1 MAYARISDSAQYK
14 DMSALAKTS
23 DTDTEMIAKLSA
35 SHLIRQAEPNSLS
48 LSNLT
53 PAHLNLSRH
62 LQEYLISWAYEEEF
76 DNYDLDYADSLRN
89 LDKSAV
95 ISQIEQGYEHSQ
107 NWIDSS
113 KIGALFLSLNL
124 TPCLDG
130 DVVVLLMLETTD
142 RVIWRAHDDD
152 VVREIFLPPG
162 YVKNT
167 LNDVINFFS
176 PPKNHD

>member
-1 MAYARISDSAQYK
+1 MRKKAGSMSYYNAGKKDSFSVYC
-14 DMSALAKTS
+14 STLAPSFRSGWMTVNLYL
-23 DTDTEMIAKLSA
+23 D
-35 SHLIRQAEPNSLS
+35 SHLIGVKEEITQID
-48 LSNLT
+48 T
-53 PAHLNLSRH
+53 FLNM
-62 LQEYLISWAYEEEF
+62 INVKF

-89 LDKSAV
+89 LDKSTV
-95 ISQIEQGYEHSQ
+95 LSQIEQGYEHSK

>member
-1 MAYARISDSAQYK
+1 MSYYNAGNMELFSVCCSTCAPNFKSGWMAV
-14 DMSALAKTS
+14 
-23 DTDTEMIAKLSA
+23 
-35 SHLIRQAEPNSLS
+35 
-48 LSNLT
+48 
-53 PAHLNLSRH
+53 NLS
-62 LQEYLISWAYEEEF
+62 F
-76 DNYDLDYADSLRN
+76 
-89 LDKSAV
+89 V

-130 DVVVLLMLETTD
+130 DVVILLMLETTD

>member
-1 MAYARISDSAQYK
+1 MTYYNAGKKELFSVCCSTCAPNFKSGWMAVN
-14 DMSALAKTS
+14 
-23 DTDTEMIAKLSA
+23 LSLDN
-35 SHLIRQAEPNSLS
+35 HLIGANEEITQID
-48 LSNLT
+48 T
-53 PAHLNLSRH
+53 FLNM
-62 LQEYLISWAYEEEF
+62 ISVKF
-76 DNYDLDYADSLRN
+76 DNYDLDYADSLKN

-95 ISQIEQGYEHSQ
+95 LSQIEQGYEHSQ

-130 DVVVLLMLETTD
+130 DVVILLMLETTD
-142 RVIWRAHDDD
+142 RVIWKAHDDD
-152 VVREIFLPPG
+152 VVQEIFLPPG